1 MLQGLPALAQEAA
14 PAEDHKSQLSSSS
27 QVKSTETGPITF
39 RLGGQLRLRYEND
52 DGFTVKGYDPG
63 GDDQLLL
70 ERVRLDL
77 STRFRGRAL
86 LFLQLQDAHPFLT
99 RFKDEAFPTSN
110 PLEDTLDI
118 RQLHLEWLHIGGSPL
133 GFRIGRQQIAYGD
146 QRVFGPG
153 SWGNTGRYAWDAAML
168 KVDTPR
174 VAADMWVGNYLQY
187 KSGKWPDRS
196 VPHFL
201 TFVTYAQ
208 IKKLPLRLDFFYVLK
223 NDSSGTANGESGRG
237 DVLTHSVG
245 TQAEGQWRRGL
256 LDGGTTFVVQRGR
269 YGGDAVRAFG
279 ANLKLGTTLPVAW
292 SPRLGSQFTWGS
304 GDADPRDGVHGTFDG
319 VFGGRDIYF
328 YGYLNLFFWANLRDY
343 QGEFS
348 VRPHRTVTGYVEY
361 HHFALDEPRDAWYTT
376 GLQAYRR
383 DLSGQSGRSLGE
395 EIDLR
400 AVWTLRNH
408 LELMGGYGRFFP
420 GTFVTKTGPSR
431 AANWLFVQAAY
442 SW

>member
-1 MLQGLPALAQEAA
+1 M
-14 PAEDHKSQLSSSS
+14 
-27 QVKSTETGPITF
+27 
-39 RLGGQLRLRYEND
+39 
-52 DGFTVKGYDPG
+52 
-63 GDDQLLL
+63 
-70 ERVRLDL
+70 
-77 STRFRGRAL
+77 
-86 LFLQLQDAHPFLT
+86 
-99 RFKDEAFPTSN
+99 
-110 PLEDTLDI
+110 
-118 RQLHLEWLHIGGSPL
+118 

-237 DVLTHSVG
+237 DVLTHAVG